1 MEKVIYINHPRSR
14 LYGVLRVHP
23 SIRLAATSLEWD
35 LMLVE
40 WTGFLWWWI
49 VPHVSSCIIFPATRW
64 HSPSSSTR
72 IRNTKKRKITSLIF
86 YIKLSFSSLF
96 VRWLFVRPS
105 VRPSVRRALIYTT
118 FSFFPFFF
126 SLFPRNK
133 MEQQQSANNKSL
145 SPASATSVST
155 SLTSI
160 TAHRRK
166 RLVRSDN
173 VMTTSN
179 NSNNSS
185 IGGSGSGGGGGHHN
199 SLRSVGMHYGWES
212 LFRESLLHMA
222 WPISLSM
229 SQEDGNPSS
238 PRNLMIDFLP
248 LKVR

>member
-1 MEKVIYINHPRSR
+1 
-14 LYGVLRVHP
+14 
-23 SIRLAATSLEWD
+23 
-35 LMLVE
+35 
-40 WTGFLWWWI
+40 
-49 VPHVSSCIIFPATRW
+49 
-64 HSPSSSTR
+64 
-72 IRNTKKRKITSLIF
+72 
-86 YIKLSFSSLF
+86 
-96 VRWLFVRPS
+96 
-105 VRPSVRRALIYTT
+105 
-118 FSFFPFFF
+118 
-126 SLFPRNK
+126 

-185 IGGSGSGGGGGHHN
+185 IGGSGSGGGGHHN